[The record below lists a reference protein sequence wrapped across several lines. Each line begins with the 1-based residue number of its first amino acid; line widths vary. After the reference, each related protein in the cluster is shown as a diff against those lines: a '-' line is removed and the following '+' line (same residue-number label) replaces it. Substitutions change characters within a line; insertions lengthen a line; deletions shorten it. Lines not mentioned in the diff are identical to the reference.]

1 MRRELTDLIG
11 SGLLL
16 AALVTA
22 TIGALA
28 PTTGASASVPT
39 PATQATAADRGE
51 MLFNTK
57 GCAGCHTRNIGPD
70 LTGLAERA
78 GSRKPGMSA
87 VDYVRESIRTPGA
100 FIAPTHINAGGI
112 VMPDLGLSDDEIDAL
127 VAYLLRSR

>member
-28 PTTGASASVPT
+28 STTGASASVPT

-51 MLFNTK
+51 MLFMVK
-57 GCAGCHTRNIGPD
+57 GCIACHSGNGIAPAMV
-70 LTGLAERA
+70 GLAERA
-78 GSRKPGMSA
+78 ATRRPGMSA
-87 VDYVRESIRTPGA
+87 VDYVRESIRTPSA
-100 FIAPTHINAGGI
+100 FRVPGYTAD
-112 VMPDLGLSDDEIDAL
+112 MPDLKVSDHELDAL